1 VAVPDV
7 STLIDAIVTRLND
20 SYIFPERAAAAEQLL
35 RANLGAG
42 KYAAPVDEQLC
53 SVVNEDL
60 LAACDDKHLRLI
72 WHEAS
77 ADTGASPQSD
87 AELIAALREMFRVEN
102 YGIRRVERLAG
113 NVGIIALTLVP
124 EAATAGE
131 PLAAAMRLVQHTHGL
146 ILDLRATRGG
156 TPDGVAFLASYFFAD
171 GEVQLSDV
179 VEGPRGPAR
188 QFWTS
193 GYLPGA
199 RYLERPVFVL
209 VSGATFSGGESL
221 AYDLQALGRVTVV
234 GEVTR
239 GGAHPSTVVS
249 LGDNIEL
256 RLPIARTVNP
266 ITGTDWE
273 GVGVQP
279 DIAVPAGDAL
289 KAAHSAI
296 LDQLLNGGD
305 LPASVREEARL
316 ARDEGS
322 QALLGG

>member
-1 VAVPDV
+1 MAALDAP
-7 STLIDAIVTRLND
+7 TLIEAIGSRLQAA
-20 SYIFPERAAAAEQLL
+20 YIFPDRAAAAERLL

-42 KYAAPVDEQLC
+42 KYASPVDEQLC
-53 SVVNEDL
+53 VLINEDL
-60 LAACDDKHLRLI
+60 LAACADKHLRLI

-77 ADTGASPQSD
+77 EDTGESPQSD
-87 AELIAALREMFRVEN
+87 EELIAGLREMFRAEN
-102 YGIRRVERLAG
+102 YGIQRVERLPG
-113 NVGIIALTLVP
+113 NVGLIALTIIP
-124 EAATAGE
+124 EAATAGD
-131 PLAAAMRLVQHTHGL
+131 PIAAAMRLVQHTHGL

-156 TPDGVAFLASYFFAD
+156 APDGVAFLASFLFPD

-179 VEGPRGPAR
+179 IEGPNGPAH

-193 GYLPGA
+193 GYLPGP
-199 RYLERPVFVL
+199 RYLDRPVFVL
-209 VSGATFSGGESL
+209 VSSTTFSGGESL

-249 LGDNIEL
+249 LGDSVEL
-256 RLPIARTVNP
+256 RLPVARTVNP

-279 DIAVPAGDAL
+279 DIAVPAEGAMET
-289 KAAHSAI
+289 AHAAI
-296 LDQLLNGGD
+296 LDQLLGGGD

-316 ARDEGS
+316 AR
-322 QALLGG
+322 AGG